1 MHGATPGC
9 FARRVRSPA
18 KQGGYCFLLFLFAL
32 PLAAQTVR
40 PVVVEYKEK
49 ARARFEIANNTL
61 FPLNVVLEP
70 RSFDL
75 SLTGEPTFRPL
86 DSHIHLKLSAMSF
99 RIPPQQS
106 YYVFFEAKADKLPAW
121 FVIYCLF
128 AGFPR
133 QSGLNVQVELPHT
146 VYLLQKEPFQK
157 TCVQVGTAEFDPT
170 TNQVLIELENQ
181 SPYLGRVQAAEVSSR
196 RVKRPLG
203 SFPLLPQS
211 HRRLEIVWT
220 APEPPEKL
228 VLRFRGFAIEKELIA
243 RTP

>member
-1 MHGATPGC
+1 MHGAIPGYL
-9 FARRVRSPA
+9 ARRVRSQA
-18 KQGGYCFLLFLFAL
+18 REGAYCVLLFFFAL

-40 PVVVEYKEK
+40 PVIVEYKEK
-49 ARARFEIANNTL
+49 AKARFEIANNTL
-61 FPLNVVLEP
+61 LPLNVVLEP
-70 RSFDL
+70 RSFDI

-86 DSHIHLKLSAMSF
+86 DSQIHLKLSAMSF

-128 AGFPR
+128 AGLPR

-157 TCVQVGTAEFDPT
+157 SCVQVGTAEFDPT
-170 TNQVLIELENQ
+170 SKRVLVEVQNQ
-181 SPYLGRVQAAEVSSR
+181 SSYLGRVQAAEVSSR
-196 RVKRPLG
+196 HHKLPLET
-203 SFPLLPQS
+203 FPLLPQS
-211 HRRLEIVWT
+211 RRRLESVWT

-228 VLRFRGFAIEKELIA
+228 VLRFRGFTIEKELLT

>member
-1 MHGATPGC
+1 MHGAIPGC
-9 FARRVRSPA
+9 FARWVRSPVRR
-18 KQGGYCFLLFLFAL
+18 GWYCLLLFFFAL
-32 PLAAQTVR
+32 PLTAQTVR
-40 PVVVEYKEK
+40 PVIVEYKEK
-49 ARARFEIANNTL
+49 AKARFEIANNTL
-61 FPLNVVLEP
+61 LPLNVVLEP
-70 RSFDL
+70 RSFDI

-86 DSHIHLKLSAMSF
+86 DSQIHLKLSAMSF

-157 TCVQVGTAEFDPT
+157 WCVQVGTAEFDPT
-170 TNQVLIELENQ
+170 TKRVLLELQNQ

-196 RVKRPLG
+196 RNRRPLG

-211 HRRLEIVWT
+211 HRRLETVWT

-228 VLRFRGFAIEKELIA
+228 VLRFRGFTIEKELLT